1 MSGIVTPVSARFLR
15 NPKSADVRRKAGR
28 GSSRRDNNL
37 PDSRSRNIE
46 HEALVVVRDG
56 RMEREDEE
64 VVGSESGVAVERVGK
79 AANRLQRGEEDEDR
93 SRERHKL
100 LLVEAEVLEEKDD
113 EVVVDRV
120 VVQAFERDARLLRV

>member
-1 MSGIVTPVSARFLR
+1 
-15 NPKSADVRRKAGR
+15 
-28 GSSRRDNNL
+28 
-37 PDSRSRNIE
+37 
-46 HEALVVVRDG
+46 
-56 RMEREDEE
+56 MEREDEE